1 MMVRILSILPGFV
14 GVLCVILLLGSVT
27 GISLPEERSAID
39 MVPCEF
45 EDPELCLIAMTGD
58 DISPPLIFG
67 ILNIDLQINWQKS
80 EDSWFAVVESEAAIV
95 CPLDEETL
103 LTDCTVKDVE
113 NYIIVGG
120 SDEIDGEINWNIK
133 TDDYRII
140 SGGRE
145 GADVGKAIAFMCNQT
160 RPIWDFED
168 IGDYWTRADNSK
180 ISTIIAVPTTAGT
193 GSETGRA
200 SAIINKETGAKKI
213 IFHPKMLPSIVILDP
228 VLTLDLSPRLTAAT
242 GMDALAHNLEAFCAP
257 GFHPMAD
264 GIALEGINLI
274 KTSLMTAFND
284 GKNIEAR
291 QNLLA
296 ASSMGSTAFQKGLGA
311 IHSLSH
317 PINAKFNMHHGLSN
331 AIFMPYVLTFNK
343 KFIEKRI
350 SIISKF
356 IGLENTF
363 DSFLDWILK
372 LRKEL
377 KIPHKL
383 SELIQI
389 NPNQLEELSQMA
401 LEDPSTTTNPTKLT
415 KEDFRKMYQYSIEG
429 KLF

>member
-1 MMVRILSILPGFV
+1 MKFNWNYPTTVWVGKNRIDDLPNACESLKIVKPLFV
-14 GVLCVILLLGSVT
+14 TDKDLIELPFIKNIISNLKKKFSQFNIFSNFTGNPIGENIEEGVEVFKKNNSDGVI
-27 GISLPEERSAID
+27 AI
-39 MVPCEF
+39 
-45 EDPELCLIAMTGD
+45 G
-58 DISPPLIFG
+58 
-67 ILNIDLQINWQKS
+67 
-80 EDSWFAVVESEAAIV
+80 
-95 CPLDEETL
+95 
-103 LTDCTVKDVE
+103 
-113 NYIIVGG
+113 GG
-120 SDEIDGEINWNIK
+120 S
-133 TDDYRII
+133 
-140 SGGRE
+140 
-145 GADVGKAIAFMCNQT
+145 ALDVGKAVAFMSGQN

-168 IGDYWTRADNSK
+168 IGDYWKRANGDN
-180 ISTIIAVPTTAGT
+180 IAPIIAIPTTAGT

-200 SAIINKETGAKKI
+200 SAIINKKTGVKKI
-213 IFHPKMLPSIVILDP
+213 IFHPKFLPSIVILDP
-228 VLTLDLSPRLTAAT
+228 ILTLDLSPRLTAAT

-363 DSFLDWILK
+363 DSFLDWIIK

-389 NPNQLEELSQMA
+389 NSNQLEELSQMA